1 MSYYF
6 KKLCDE
12 EIAMPQEFS
21 SGVVVFIKEAGKT
34 LYLLLH
40 YEAGHWDFVKGNV
53 EKGESEE
60 QTARR
65 ECEEEAGIVDLKFLP
80 DFSEKIEYFY
90 KREGTA
96 VSAKKA
102 DTAPLAPKGSKRE
115 TIHKQVVFLLAETK
129 TKEVKISWEH
139 IEFEWLPYGKAL
151 ERLTYKNAKEVLE
164 KAHAFRVKQ

>member
-1 MSYYF
+1 VSYYF

-21 SGVVVFIKEAGKT
+21 SGVVIFRKEAGNVI
-34 LYLLLH
+34 YLLLH

-53 EKGESEE
+53 ERDESEE
-60 QTARR
+60 ETARR
-65 ECEEEAGIVDLKFLP
+65 ETEEEAGIKDLGFVAG
-80 DFSEKIEYFY
+80 FSEKIEYFY
-90 KREGTA
+90 KREN
-96 VSAKKA
+96 
-102 DTAPLAPKGSKRE
+102 R

-139 IEFEWLPYGKAL
+139 IGFEWLPYGKAL

-164 KAHAFRVKQ
+164 KAHAFLVKQ